1 MGGGRRRWVREP
13 ALRRRRVPL
22 ARLFEL
28 ANAVSLERPARLT
41 LGDRDVRVRAVGT
54 RARGGSVGAPSA
66 KLFAQEPLAIGGSR
80 RGLRLPGRRPDR
92 GEAADGRI
100 GIRVVPSEHRPGL
113 GHRRVRFYD
122 VWRRLC
128 RAFILLG
135 SRRSYDFC
143 HRHLFDSD
151 KPRAP
156 PSQPDVGRH
165 AASSRQLCGRGR
177 GSPGPRP
184 GEPRA
189 RRVTF
194 RRRSHGGASPT
205 SPPPTKKTPKSAR
218 LRDNPA
224 PPRARR

>member
-80 RGLRLPGRRPDR
+80 RGLRLPRRRPDR

-122 VWRRLC
+122 VWRR
-128 RAFILLG
+128 
-135 SRRSYDFC
+135 
-143 HRHLFDSD
+143 
-151 KPRAP
+151 
-156 PSQPDVGRH
+156 
-165 AASSRQLCGRGR
+165 
-177 GSPGPRP
+177 
-184 GEPRA
+184 
-189 RRVTF
+189 
-194 RRRSHGGASPT
+194 
-205 SPPPTKKTPKSAR
+205 
-218 LRDNPA
+218 
-224 PPRARR
+224 

>member
-80 RGLRLPGRRPDR
+80 RGLRLPRRRPDR

-100 GIRVVPSEHRPGL
+100 GIRVVPSERRPGL

-122 VWRRLC
+122 VWRRRC
-128 RAFILLG
+128 RALFLLG
-135 SRRSYDFC
+135 SRRSYDS
-143 HRHLFDSD
+143 HRHLLISD

-165 AASSRQLCGRGR
+165 AASSRHLRGRGR

-205 SPPPTKKTPKSAR
+205 SPQRRKP
-218 LRDNPA
+218 LNPLV
-224 PPRARR
+224 